1 MKTNDQIQK
10 EFSELERE
18 LIKARSNVCELLDRS
33 SFFKKILYGIALKGY
48 NKALQQLEEFLEKS
62 DKTICFRESIYSVIC
77 GECGQKIGIS
87 CEEPPEIY
95 ECCFCGKTTRIEYQ
109 IEKNASY

>member
-18 LIKARSNVCELLDRS
+18 LIKARSDVCKLLDKS
-33 SFFKKILYGIALKGY
+33 SFSKKILYDIALKGY
-48 NKALQQLEEFLEKS
+48 NKALQRLEEFLEKS
-62 DKTICFRESIYSVIC
+62 DKTICFRESTYSVIC

-87 CEEPPEIY
+87 CEKPPEMY
-95 ECCFCGKTTRIEYQ
+95 KCNFCGETTQIEYQ
-109 IEKNASY
+109 IEKSANY